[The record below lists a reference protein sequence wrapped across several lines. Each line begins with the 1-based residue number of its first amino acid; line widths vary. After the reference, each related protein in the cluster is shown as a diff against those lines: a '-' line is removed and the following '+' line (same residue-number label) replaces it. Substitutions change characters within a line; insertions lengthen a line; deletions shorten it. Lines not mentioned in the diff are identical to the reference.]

1 MDGDSGLKFGMIRMV
16 LRMMARITLIRN
28 GAVGLK
34 MGSGMELWIVVRLRM
49 RIALISGWR

>member
-16 LRMMARITLIRN
+16 LRMMARITLIRD

-34 MGSGMELWIVVRLRM
+34 KDGKWNGVLDGGEGGEDDHDVD
-49 RIALISGWR
+49 